1 MTVTVSNSL
10 AQYSGQHKTGL
21 QENLS
26 VAEGKISDEIEAAL
40 GKRPLT
46 TLIKDVDLLNVFT
59 GEIYPASIG
68 IYRNKIVTV
77 GKGAGELRSDLIID
91 GTGKTAI
98 PGLIDTHLH
107 IESSMITPANF
118 AAAVLPHGTTTVV
131 ADPHEIG
138 NVLGKNGVRMM
149 LDNSKGLPLSILL
162 RSYVCA

>member
-1 MTVTVSNSL
+1 
-10 AQYSGQHKTGL
+10 
-21 QENLS
+21 